1 MLKLKKKKKPAKSRY
16 VARKERGGQTKRERL
31 RSFLIA
37 AIMVGVVFALL
48 FFLVLRSDQGGISL
62 AQNGIGSLF
71 TAVQSGASNV
81 AGDFKRFTQNW
92 RSYDKLQ
99 SDYDE
104 LSRQNLQLSLEL
116 SSAEETAQEN
126 ERLKSLLNAQS
137 AYESLDPIYA
147 RVIARDAGQ
156 WYGTFAINR
165 GNSSG
170 VNVGMAVVNEDGLI
184 GRVYEVGLNYAKV
197 LTIIDPRSGL
207 SCLIQRTRDNGILRG
222 GVSGANDEAECF
234 IYYLPNLNNIV
245 PGDTVVTSGTDE
257 TYPKGLKIGVVTQLS
272 LNAGSEGNYA
282 VVVPS
287 VDFLHIEEVLVLR
300 AVVETTDETLSA
312 LPTPTPAPTATPAPT
327 QEGGPTVDPA
337 ATEGVF
343 TYPTANPEDGNY
355 AAGHLEQLP
364 EDDWAGGN

>member
-1 MLKLKKKKKPAKSRY
+1 MLKKKKKAPKRRY
-16 VARKERGGQTKRERL
+16 VARKERSERTRGEKI
-31 RSFLIA
+31 RSFLIGA
-37 AIMVGVVFALL
+37 AMVATVFALL
-48 FFLVLRSDQGGISL
+48 FFLVLRSSDGGISI

-71 TAVQSGASNV
+71 TSIQSGAANV
-81 AGDFKRFTQNW
+81 ASDVKRFVQNW
-92 RSYDKLQ
+92 RNYDKLQ

-104 LSRQNLQLSLEL
+104 LSRKNLQLSLEL
-116 SSAEETAQEN
+116 SSAEEAMQEN
-126 ERLKSLLNAQS
+126 ERLQSLLNVQS

-156 WYGTFAINR
+156 WYSTFAINR
-165 GNSSG
+165 GDSSG

-197 LTIIDPRSGL
+197 ITIVDPRSGL

-222 GVSGANDEAECF
+222 GVSDSNDNAECY

-257 TYPKGLKIGVVTQLS
+257 TYPKGLKIGVVTELS

-282 VVVPS
+282 VVSPS

-300 AVVETTDETLSA
+300 TVVESTSGALSA

-337 ATEGVF
+337 ATEGIF
-343 TYPTANPEDGNY
+343 TYPTANPENGNS